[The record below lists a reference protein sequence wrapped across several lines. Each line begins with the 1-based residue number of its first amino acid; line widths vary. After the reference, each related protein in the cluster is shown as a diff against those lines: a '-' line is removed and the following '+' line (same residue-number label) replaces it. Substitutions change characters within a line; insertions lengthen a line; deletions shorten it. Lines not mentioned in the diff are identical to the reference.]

1 MCDATTNIDIED
13 LKKSL
18 KFEKFKLKKS
28 LFIYLVVCSS
38 HIEIDLFT
46 KKYDYIFLSG
56 VIN

>member
-18 KFEKFKLKKS
+18 KFEKFELKKS
-28 LFIYLVVCSS
+28 LFIYFVVCSS